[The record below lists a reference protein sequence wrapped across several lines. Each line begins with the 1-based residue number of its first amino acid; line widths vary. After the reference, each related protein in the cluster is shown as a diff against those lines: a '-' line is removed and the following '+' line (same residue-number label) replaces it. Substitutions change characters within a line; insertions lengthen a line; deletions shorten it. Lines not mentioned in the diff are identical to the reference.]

1 MRARPSGFMFCVL
14 AGIGAI
20 VAAVLFVLGRQIP
33 DEWNSII
40 MVGRMVATG
49 AIIGLAASA
58 VWSARLYSA
67 LERAP
72 GVSGGNAVVSVSGD
86 PRMRSNGYL
95 YEGRVSSRRSGR
107 SIRMMV
113 SSEVLL
119 DDRIGYRC
127 AGRFEP
133 LRDDD
138 YSRSL
143 FLKGHAGSFR
153 VLSVTGEAREEGFSP
168 ILILRAKMLDSLAPS
183 QSDARALVSG
193 VVCGRTTE
201 LSGSD
206 AERVFSET
214 GLTHL
219 VAVSGS
225 HLACIAGFVG
235 AMLDRRGSAA
245 GRRATV
251 LIGAVCAYVAFTG
264 FAPSAI
270 RSAIMVACS
279 LAAKLLGR
287 RPHGLS
293 GLSLAVSAMLFFDP
307 GVAHDLGFQLSASS
321 VLFISLFGSYLSEL
335 LVRLRLPAMLAD
347 ALAMTLAAQWATLP
361 LTVPVFKSLSLVS
374 PLANVV
380 IGPLM
385 TLLMGSGFVL
395 APLASLSSAVA
406 WLVAPLEWLARL
418 AIFLADAM
426 SRVPFASVLIDVS
439 AAAWFILYA
448 LAAVVYVLWPD
459 PNPRPVI
466 LIALAVS
473 IGCFVHVVRW
483 TRFAPCSVTI
493 MDVGQ
498 GDAILLRDG
507 SSAVLVDAGVD
518 EATRTALARNSVYG
532 LDALVVSHWD
542 RDHWGGVTSFA
553 SDIPIGSVIVA
564 DGAAGSAPSEFEA
577 AVSAPVIELGHGDAF
592 RCGSIKC
599 RVVWPSAEV
608 AGEENSDSLCLLA
621 EFDCESGPIRMLL
634 TGDAEHREL
643 REFADEVGD
652 IDILKL
658 GHHGSA
664 ASVDSPSLDTL
675 DPEVSVASAGAG
687 NSYGH
692 PTGECIE
699 YVESSGSE
707 FLCTID
713 RGDIRIA
720 PDANGFSIRTQ
731 RR

>member
-1 MRARPSGFMFCVL
+1 MFCVL
-14 AGIGAI
+14 ACIGAV
-20 VAAVLFVLGRQIP
+20 VATVLLVLIRRFP
-33 DEWNSII
+33 DEMNSIFI
-40 MVGRMVATG
+40 ASRMVATG
-49 AIIGLAASA
+49 VIIGLAASTA
-58 VWSARLYSA
+58 WSVRLYSA

-72 GVSGGNAVVSVSGD
+72 GVSGGSAVVSVSGD
-86 PRMRSNGYL
+86 PRIRANGYL
-95 YEGRVSSRRSGR
+95 YEGRVSSHRSGR

-119 DDRIGYRC
+119 DDRVSYRC

-153 VLSVTGEAREEGFSP
+153 VLSVVGEAGEEKFSP
-168 ILILRAKMLDSLAPS
+168 IRALRARMLDSLAPS
-183 QSDARALVSG
+183 RSDARALVSG

-245 GRRATV
+245 GRRAAV
-251 LIGAVCAYVAFTG
+251 LVGAVGAYVAFTG

-279 LAAKLLGR
+279 LAAKLLRR

-293 GLSLAVSAMLFFDP
+293 GLSLAVSAMLLFDP
-307 GVAHDLGFQLSASS
+307 GVAYDLGFQLSASS

-335 LVRLRLPAMLAD
+335 LVRLRLPAALAD

-374 PLANVV
+374 PLANVL

-395 APLASLSSAVA
+395 APLASISGAVA

-418 AIFLADAM
+418 AIFLADVM
-426 SRVPFASVLIDVS
+426 SRVPLASVLIDVS

-448 LAAVVYVLWPD
+448 LAAVVYVLWPV

-473 IGCFVHVVRW
+473 IGCFAHVVRW

-507 SSAVLVDAGVD
+507 SSTVLVDAGVD
-518 EATRTALARNSVYG
+518 EATRAALARNSVYG

-542 RDHWGGVTSFA
+542 ADHWGGVTSFA
-553 SDIPIGSVIVA
+553 SEIPIGSVVVA
-564 DGAAGSAPSEFEA
+564 DGAAGSAPSGFKE
-577 AVSAPVIELGHGDAF
+577 AVSAPVIELAHGDTF
-592 RCGSIKC
+592 RCGSIEC
-599 RVVWPSAEV
+599 RVVWPAAEV
-608 AGEENSDSLCLLA
+608 TGEENSDSLCILA
-621 EFDCESGPIRMLL
+621 ELDCGNGPIRMLL

-664 ASVDSPSLDTL
+664 ASVDGPSLDIL

-699 YVESSGSE
+699 CVESSGSE
-707 FLCTID
+707 FLCTIGH
-713 RGDIRIA
+713 GDIRIA
-720 PDANGFSIRTQ
+720 PHANGFSIRTQ
-731 RR
+731 R